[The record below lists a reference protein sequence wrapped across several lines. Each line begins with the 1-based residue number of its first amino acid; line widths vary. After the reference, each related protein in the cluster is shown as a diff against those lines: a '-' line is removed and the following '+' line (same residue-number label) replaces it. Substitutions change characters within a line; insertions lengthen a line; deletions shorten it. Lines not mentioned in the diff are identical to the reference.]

1 MELSRYFKSIIE
13 QDGAPIVICNLEH
26 TVIYM
31 NRAAYREYGVDLVNK
46 SIKSCHNA
54 HSNEKIDRVVE
65 WFKKDA
71 ENNIIYTAHSNSKN
85 KDLYMVAL
93 RDEDGTLIGYYEKH
107 EYRSRE
113 SEKSYNF

>member
-1 MELSRYFKSIIE
+1 MELSKFFKSIIE

-31 NRAAYREYGVDLVNK
+31 NGAARREYGVDLVNK
-46 SIKSCHNA
+46 SIKSCHNSD
-54 HSNEKIDRVVE
+54 SNQKIDRVVN
-65 WFKKDA
+65 WFK
-71 ENNIIYTAHSNSKN
+71 ESEQNNIVYTAHSNSKN

-93 RDEDGTLIGYYEKH
+93 RDDDGTLIGYYEKH

-113 SEKSYNF
+113 SEKLYNF